1 MCHVDKS
8 PGKVPSFPSLDLLN
22 YLLQTHF
29 VHDEYETDNWIHS
42 ASLDPS
48 TAMPELLAILVASG
62 AGFIAEPSIWQ
73 FGLALQEVVR
83 SSLSVLVCFDS
94 NSSSGHNLTLFTSS
108 NRETQTL
115 GTCNAYRHSCKYW
128 ILVYGVASN
137 ARWKLLR
144 ALSSLS

>member
-1 MCHVDKS
+1 MCAADKS

-22 YLLQTHF
+22 YLLQAHF
-29 VHDEYETDNWIHS
+29 VHDEYETDNYIHS
-42 ASLDPS
+42 ASLEPS

-83 SSLSVLVCFDS
+83 SSLSTLVCPDS
-94 NSSSGHNLTLFTSS
+94 NPWSENKLTLTSS

-115 GTCNAYRHSCKYW
+115 GTCNAYRHSCKFW
-128 ILVYGVASN
+128 ILACGVASN

-144 ALSSLS
+144 ALFSL